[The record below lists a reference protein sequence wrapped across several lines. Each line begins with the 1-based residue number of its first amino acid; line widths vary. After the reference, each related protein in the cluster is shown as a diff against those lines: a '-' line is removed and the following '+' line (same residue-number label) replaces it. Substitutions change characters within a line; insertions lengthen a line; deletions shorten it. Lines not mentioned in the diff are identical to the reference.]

1 MGDVAASGGY
11 YISAPGTMIFAE
23 PTTITGS
30 IGVFGMIPYIGKMLE
45 NKLGITFDRAGTN
58 AHSIMSLMKKL
69 TPEELKMIQEEVDY
83 TYMEFLNRVAVG
95 RNLSVEQVN
104 MIARG
109 RVWTGRDALE
119 IGLIDR
125 LGGLSDA
132 IQFASKKAGIKDK
145 KVLYYPLKE
154 DDMWQEL
161 LEDFEEENGDL
172 VMTRSKLPEV
182 LNSSYESLL
191 RMSNRFGIQMRL
203 PYEITIH

>member
-11 YISAPGTMIFAE
+11 YIAAPGTTIFAE

-95 RNLSVEQVN
+95 RNLSVDEVN
-104 MIARG
+104 VIARG

-119 IGLIDR
+119 IGLVDR
-125 LGGLSDA
+125 LGGLRDA
-132 IQFASKKAGIKDK
+132 IQYASKKAGITDK
-145 KVLYYPLKE
+145 KVLYYPLQE
-154 DDMWQEL
+154 ENIWQDL
-161 LEDFEEENGDL
+161 LENFDEGNGNM
-172 VMTRSKLPEV
+172 VKVNQKLPEV
-182 LNSSYESLL
+182 LTASYESLL

-203 PYEITIH
+203 PYEITIR